1 MKILSSCNP
10 FLFFNS
16 KIESI
21 SIDEL
26 NKKLESEILKNK
38 NIEMNA
44 CHKAAIQ
51 IAVIDQSISKET
63 KKQLIESL
71 CDNYSESYKKL
82 MDVGENTLYQ
92 RLVTDSMESGFLN
105 FVKEDGSLCHTA
117 YIKQYNGN
125 YEYYHT
131 NYTSIDKAF
140 IDKCGME
147 VMNQIKGTSI
157 SHYSM
162 RRDSVAAIN
171 EFMLSNKWRVS
182 FCPADYFA

>member
-1 MKILSSCNP
+1 MKILSSCIP
-10 FLFFNS
+10 FSFFNS
-16 KIESI
+16 KTENI

-26 NKKLESEILKNK
+26 NKKNECAILKNK

-44 CHKAAIQ
+44 CHKTAIQ
-51 IAVIDQSISKET
+51 IAVIDQGVSKET

-71 CDNYSESYKKL
+71 CDNYSESYKEL
-82 MDVGENTLYQ
+82 MNVGESTLYQ
-92 RLVTDSMESGFLN
+92 RLVTDSMGSGFLN

-131 NYTSIDKAF
+131 NYTSIDKAI
-140 IDKCGME
+140 IDKCGVE
-147 VMNQIKGTSI
+147 IMNQIKGTSI

-162 RRDSVAAIN
+162 RVDSVAAIN

-182 FCPADYFA
+182 FWTSGSI